1 MADADAVSVRV
12 VARFRPYNE
21 KELALNMAT
30 TTYKFIGDECVNVN
44 VRNMSSNIGKYF
56 MLFGSLQLRDL
67 QYY

>member
-44 VRNMSSNIGKYF
+44 VRNMSSNIENILCFLAACSYEIYSIF
-56 MLFGSLQLRDL
+56 
-67 QYY
+67 